1 MKFKVLNDLASDG
14 IILYYMTIFKNLF
27 TNLDMRLVTL
37 LIILFCFLGA
47 VVVRFF
53 INKFISVRNIKGEM
67 MLTGLI
73 FILTLIAIFISL
85 CIYAVLIML
94 SNHYYGKHEAD
105 VQPVAVHNGKN
116 DKGKWES
123 LVTLED
129 KAQI

>member
-14 IILYYMTIFKNLF
+14 IIHYYMTIFKNLF

-85 CIYAVLIML
+85 CIYAVCNNVRAIIITVNMKRMCNL
-94 SNHYYGKHEAD
+94 
-105 VQPVAVHNGKN
+105 
-116 DKGKWES
+116 
-123 LVTLED
+123 
-129 KAQI
+129 